1 MRTTAAYVLF
11 VFVAIAYFTPSMIA
25 LRRMKQQAAKIFLT
39 NLFLGWTITGWLA
52 VLSWAAGSEEADFR
66 SAENSARWRRS
77 LRDSRRRRQSR
88 C

>member
-1 MRTTAAYVLF
+1 MRAAAAYVLF

-25 LRRMKQQAAKIFLT
+25 LRRMKQKAAKIFLT
-39 NLFLGWTITGWLA
+39 NLLLGWTITGWLA

-66 SAENSARWRRS
+66 SAENSQRWRRA
-77 LRDSRRRRQSR
+77 LRDSRRARQSR